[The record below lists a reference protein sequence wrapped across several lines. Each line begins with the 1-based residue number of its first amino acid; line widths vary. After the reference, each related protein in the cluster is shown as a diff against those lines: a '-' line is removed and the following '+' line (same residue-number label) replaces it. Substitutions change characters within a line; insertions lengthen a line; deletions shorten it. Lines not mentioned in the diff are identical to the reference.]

1 QRIELET
8 QRLEDLI
15 TQLLTAQSQRLEL
28 DSHIDLVS
36 LLQQLCADANFEGTP
51 EDKRFVL
58 YTDCQ
63 EALVESAGDLLRRSF
78 DNILRNALH
87 HTPED
92 SEVAVELKQAE
103 PHYVVTIT
111 DRGEGVPESEVEHIF
126 DAFYRTDSART
137 RETGGYGLGLSIVRR
152 AILQHG
158 GSVAAENTN
167 SGFQVV
173 VHLPMSPD
181 SA

>member
-1 QRIELET
+1 
-8 QRLEDLI
+8 
-15 TQLLTAQSQRLEL
+15 EL

-36 LLQQLCADANFEGTP
+36 LIQQLCIDANFEGTP
-51 EDKRFVL
+51 EGKRFSL
-58 YTDCQ
+58 YTDLQ
-63 EALVESAGDLLRRSF
+63 EALVESAGDLLRKSF

-87 HTPED
+87 HSPKD
-92 SEVAVELKQAE
+92 SEVAIELKQADS
-103 PHYVVTIT
+103 HYVVTIT

-126 DAFYRTDSART
+126 DAFYRTDTARA

-158 GSVAAENTN
+158 GSVTAENTD

-173 VHLPMSPD
+173 VQLPMSPN